1 MDVESSKGWTLNK
14 VKGGRRTNERM
25 DVEPRERWMLKQVQG
40 HIHIGLLKSLLCIG
54 KEGLKEPHMN
64 ITMEV
69 KSYPGLRLHQ
79 AEDGI

>member
-1 MDVESSKGWTLNK
+1 MDVEPSKGWTLNK

-25 DVEPRERWMLKQVQG
+25 DVEPRKRWTLKQVQG
-40 HIHIGLLKSLLCIG
+40 HIHIGLLKSLLRIG

-69 KSYPGLRLHQ
+69 KSYPGLRLNQ